1 MSEEI
6 KETREI
12 HLKMGMKEI
21 EKLEWLAK
29 YYKELGAIEKPDM
42 AKIIRYALNCL
53 YAGTK
58 REIESRRYG
67 VK

>member
-6 KETREI
+6 KGTKEI
-12 HLKMGMKEI
+12 HLKMGMKEVERI
-21 EKLEWLAK
+21 EWLAK
-29 YYKELGAIEKPDM
+29 YYKELGAIEEADR

-53 YAGTK
+53 WAGTK